1 MAIVTGT
8 AGNDTLAGTANDDTL
23 NGLTGADKMS
33 GGDGNDRYFID
44 QAGDIV
50 TELAN
55 KGTFDYVVST
65 FSTTL
70 AANVEFL
77 ELVGGALNGTGNS
90 DRNFLIGTFFNN
102 QLDGAAG
109 DDQMVGNHGNDTL
122 IGGKGN
128 DHLTGGE
135 GQDLLQ
141 GGDGD
146 DVMVGDGDG
155 GDTMQGGVGNDG
167 YILRAPGDTVTELA
181 GQGID
186 DIRADDFSYDLSVSA
201 VQVENLSITG
211 IDGLTGK
218 GNALNNVIE
227 SDDGS
232 HALDG
237 AAGNDTLIGADG
249 NDTLTGGIGN
259 DKLLGGDGDDSLTGG
274 DGNDFLDGGANTNKL
289 AGGKG
294 DDIYV
299 SDFGHD
305 AITELAGE
313 GTDEIRSIVD
323 INLAIASLANV
334 ENVTFTG
341 ALNAAANG
349 NALANVI
356 TGNSGDNRLEGGD
369 ENDTLIGGA
378 GDDDLIGEAG
388 KDVMAGGQGH
398 DTYYVDAL
406 DQISEKAGE
415 GTDMIVTNLTTILGA
430 NFEDLS
436 LETNDDVNGTG
447 NAADNAMGAGDGK
460 NRLEGL
466 GGNDRLFGSGGNDT
480 LVGGAGNDDLDGETG
495 DDVMEGGAGNDTYI
509 YDALGDKVVELAGQG
524 TDQVRTWI
532 SIDLA
537 AVSAHVEN
545 VLVFSSTNT
554 KVTGNALNNEILG
567 AEGDDTLIGGDG
579 NDTLGGGAG
588 PDLLA
593 GGAGNDIY
601 LAFDEDTITE
611 AAGQGIDE
619 IRSVFGFLH
628 GRQCGEFH
636 AARRLA
642 GGRRQRKRQPHHR
655 RGGQRHPQRRHQQR
669 HADRWRWQ

>member
-1 MAIVTGT
+1 M
-8 AGNDTLAGTANDDTL
+8 
-23 NGLTGADKMS
+23 
-33 GGDGNDRYFID
+33 
-44 QAGDIV
+44 
-50 TELAN
+50 
-55 KGTFDYVVST
+55 
-65 FSTTL
+65 
-70 AANVEFL
+70 
-77 ELVGGALNGTGNS
+77 
-90 DRNFLIGTFFNN
+90 
-102 QLDGAAG
+102 
-109 DDQMVGNHGNDTL
+109 
-122 IGGKGN
+122 
-128 DHLTGGE
+128 
-135 GQDLLQ
+135 
-141 GGDGD
+141 
-146 DVMVGDGDG
+146 
-155 GDTMQGGVGNDG
+155 
-167 YILRAPGDTVTELA
+167 
-181 GQGID
+181 
-186 DIRADDFSYDLSVSA
+186 
-201 VQVENLSITG
+201 
-211 IDGLTGK
+211 
-218 GNALNNVIE
+218 
-227 SDDGS
+227 
-232 HALDG
+232 
-237 AAGNDTLIGADG
+237 
-249 NDTLTGGIGN
+249 
-259 DKLLGGDGDDSLTGG
+259 
-274 DGNDFLDGGANTNKL
+274 
-289 AGGKG
+289 
-294 DDIYV
+294 

-305 AITELAGE
+305 AITELVGE

-323 INLAIASLANV
+323 INLAIASLANI

-524 TDQVRTWI
+524 IDQIRTWI
-532 SIDLA
+532 SIDLT

-567 AEGDDTLIGGDG
+567 ANGDDTLIGSDG
-579 NDTLGGGAG
+579 NDTLDGGPA
-588 PDLLA
+588 PTCSA

-601 LAFDEDTITE
+601 LALTKTRSRRPRARGSTRSEASSAFFMAANVENFTLLGGSQGVDGNGQANLITGAAGNDSLNGGTNNDTLIGGVGNDRLQGGTGNDLLIGGKGDDSYEDTDLGDKYVEKANEGIDTVSIFRSFTLAANFE
-611 AAGQGIDE
+611 NLTLFELGGDASGTGNAAGNTI
-619 IRSVFGFLH
+619 IRQQLRQQAGRKGRRRFPIRQ
-628 GRQCGEFH
+628 GRQ
-636 AARRLA
+636 
-642 GGRRQRKRQPHHR
+642 
-655 RGGQRHPQRRHQQR
+655 
-669 HADRWRWQ
+669 